1 MHKLHRK
8 DKGKSISN
16 NNIKSG
22 AKEEYRNINQRV
34 SSDIRLYLNLKV
46 PWLMVKKFKTK
57 TFLLLRVSNLRLAN
71 LL

>member
-16 NNIKSG
+16 NNIKYG
-22 AKEEYRNINQRV
+22 VKEEYRNINQRV

-46 PWLMVKKFKTK
+46 P
-57 TFLLLRVSNLRLAN
+57 
-71 LL
+71 